1 MSGAL
6 VGGIVAAVAWGGLWL
21 YLWLLNSRLQTV
33 LARLDSPEPLAAPKV
48 TVTDV

>member
-6 VGGIVAAVAWGGLWL
+6 VGGLVAAVAWCGLWL
-21 YLWLLNSRLQTV
+21 YLWLLNSRLQTA
-33 LARLDSPEPLAAPKV
+33 LARLDTPEPLEAPKV